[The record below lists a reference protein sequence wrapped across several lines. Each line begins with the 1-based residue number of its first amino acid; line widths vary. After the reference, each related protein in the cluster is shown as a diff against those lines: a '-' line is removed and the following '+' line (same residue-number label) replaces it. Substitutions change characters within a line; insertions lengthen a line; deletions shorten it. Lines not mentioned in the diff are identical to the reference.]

1 MKKSIALRQP
11 TPLRVFEL
19 NDTMA
24 GSAGPLKFLKR
35 HIEHEGFDGKV
46 VTYPFDWGVL
56 ERGESVAVLI
66 HDPVV
71 DKIALVEQFR
81 PAIKRTIFE
90 LVAGTLAPGED
101 PIACLKHEIFEEAAL
116 TVKLG
121 QFQLISCVYLS
132 PGGTSEKIWVYY
144 TTVSGLGVDGALAGL
159 VKEGECTKK
168 HIIPLDE
175 ALEMVKLGVICDAK
189 TVLALL
195 WLKNQQMKK

>member
-1 MKKSIALRQP
+1 MKKSIALRKP
-11 TPLRVFEL
+11 TTLIVYEL
-19 NDTMA
+19 ADILV

-35 HIEHEGFDGKV
+35 HIRHEGFDGKE

-56 ERGESVAVLI
+56 ERGYSVAVLI

-81 PAIKRTIFE
+81 PAIKGTIFE
-90 LVAGTLAPGED
+90 LVAGTLTPGED

-121 QFQLISCVYLS
+121 QFQLISSVYLS
-132 PGGTSEKIWVYY
+132 PGGTSEKMWVYY
-144 TTVSGLGVDGALAGL
+144 TTVSGLGDDGALSGL
-159 VKEGECTKK
+159 VNEGECTKK
-168 HIIPLDE
+168 HIIPVEE
-175 ALEMVKLGVICDAK
+175 AFEMVRLGIICDAK

-195 WLKNQQMKK
+195 WLKDQSKK